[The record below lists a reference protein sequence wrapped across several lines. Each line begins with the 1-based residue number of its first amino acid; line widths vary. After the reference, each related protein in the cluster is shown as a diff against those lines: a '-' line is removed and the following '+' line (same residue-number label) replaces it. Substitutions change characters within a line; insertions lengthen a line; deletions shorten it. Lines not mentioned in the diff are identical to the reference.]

1 MTYFT
6 GLLIV
11 IFILYLVINPLF
23 SESKKWDPDEIK
35 DDLDEIT
42 KEQLFVAINELEME
56 YNMGKIPTKDF
67 ENLKDQYHVLAI
79 KKVKEESENK
89 NLKVEEQLDYSAG
102 EVFQVEQDI
111 EREIEEELSRL
122 RRKRGIGK

>member
-23 SESKKWDPDEIK
+23 SGNKKWDSAEIK

-56 YNMGKIPTKDF
+56 YNMGKIAKKDF
-67 ENLKDQYHVLAI
+67 EKLKDQYHALAI
-79 KKVKEESENK
+79 KQVKEESKNN
-89 NLKVEEQLDYSAG
+89 NLKVEEQLEQSAG